1 MRVLDEFQQNEKI
14 FAVKID
20 DNANFYYFFL
30 ILLIFVTSFP
40 EESQIVYDGNYMFMN
55 YGIHEKYESLHFT
68 KNVARGCNTKTEG
81 KTVRV
86 IFL

>member
-1 MRVLDEFQQNEKI
+1 MKKI
-14 FAVKID
+14 LILQLNLTTMQIFII
-20 DNANFYYFFL
+20 YFFL

-55 YGIHEKYESLHFT
+55 YGIHEKYESFHFT